1 MFGAFSVSYTSA
13 RLRHFGSRRKGLSEL
28 KVVEFV
34 VVYEY
39 LASSSEE
46 RRSKASKR

>member
-1 MFGAFSVSYTSA
+1 MFGVFSVSYTSA
-13 RLRHFGSRRKGLSEL
+13 RLRHFGSKRKQLGEL

-34 VVYEY
+34 VVYKY

-46 RRSKASKR
+46 RQSKASKR